1 MWSERYSVLWPRQL
15 VRQRFAGLVVV
26 LAAAVVIPSCSQ
38 PQSDGVENS
47 IGSPVSLPESH
58 PAAELLNQGA
68 RYPEFSAAAQSVG
81 SGIVC
86 SRAAW
91 ALCLVRANGVLAVVP
106 LGAEVGT
113 VASVD
118 GDGWAEPVLVPMDGD
133 VVALA
138 SGDEEIRVVL
148 ELGGAT
154 VGSMQG
160 LDGETGG

>member
-1 MWSERYSVLWPRQL
+1 
-15 VRQRFAGLVVV
+15 
-26 LAAAVVIPSCSQ
+26 
-38 PQSDGVENS
+38 
-47 IGSPVSLPESH
+47 
-58 PAAELLNQGA
+58 
-68 RYPEFSAAAQSVG
+68 
-81 SGIVC
+81 
-86 SRAAW
+86 
-91 ALCLVRANGVLAVVP
+91 LAVVP